1 MSGKHTKIIIATS
14 VVCVIAGLFL
24 FPRPHASEHRVKAFA
39 KGECTWYAFERAQ
52 DDGWRIKFDKPYG
65 RHARAWWEKV
75 TNTAHSSVPEAGS
88 IMVLDKWPGNPYG
101 HVAYVERVIS
111 GNRWVIS
118 HANMRVGSPLS
129 DRDGVPIYEAEVERA
144 PGGIRL
150 AGNPTVLHLRGFLT
164 ARKSELPRTQ
174 DLKQSASTIIGI
186 SQ

>member
-1 MSGKHTKIIIATS
+1 MKTPVKRIKLIAAT
-14 VVCVIAGLFL
+14 VLVCAIGGLLL
-24 FPRPHASEHRVKAFA
+24 FPRPHPTEHRVKPFA

-52 DDGWRIKFDKPYG
+52 DDGWRIKFDRPYG

-75 TNTAHSSVPEAGS
+75 THTAHSSEPEAGA

-111 GNRWVIS
+111 NDHWIIS
-118 HANMRVGSPLS
+118 HANMHVGSPNG
-129 DRDGVPIYEAEVERA
+129 DREGVPVYEAEVERA

-164 ARKSELPRTQ
+164 ARKSQLPRMAA
-174 DLKQSASTIIGI
+174 L
-186 SQ
+186 